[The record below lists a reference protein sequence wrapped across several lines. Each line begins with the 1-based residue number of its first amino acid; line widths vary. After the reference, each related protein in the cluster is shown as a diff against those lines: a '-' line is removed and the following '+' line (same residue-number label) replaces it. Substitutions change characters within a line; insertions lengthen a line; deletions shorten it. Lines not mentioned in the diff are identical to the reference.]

1 MIFMEEQLNFK
12 VRTTEG
18 KEFLCSEGDAILD
31 SALLSGIVLEHSCKT
46 GKCGACEVSLLQG
59 EVVEIRKKKVCSEG
73 KNNRF
78 LTCRYTPRT
87 DILIDAIDLSVLHNI
102 KTKVSPARIHR
113 LEKLSGNMIEVELRL
128 PPALDFIFAEGQ
140 FVDIIGPEAVKRSY
154 SIMSTSLDKTI
165 TLLIQKV
172 QAGVLSNY
180 WFNLASEEDL
190 LRIEG
195 PKGTFF
201 LRDASAPLVFLATGS
216 GIAPVI
222 SMLSRLDRESDFCQS
237 EKIKLF
243 WGNRLKTDFVWQPD
257 FQNIDVDFYPVLSKE
272 DDEWD
277 GMTGYVQ
284 SAALLQIDDIER
296 FSVYACG
303 SDKMITSARDAL
315 SSAGVNLNR
324 FYSDVFLEGHKE
336 GENL

>member
-1 MIFMEEQLNFK
+1 
-12 VRTTEG
+12 
-18 KEFLCSEGDAILD
+18 
-31 SALLSGIVLEHSCKT
+31 
-46 GKCGACEVSLLQG
+46 
-59 EVVEIRKKKVCSEG
+59 
-73 KNNRF
+73 
-78 LTCRYTPRT
+78 
-87 DILIDAIDLSVLHNI
+87 
-102 KTKVSPARIHR
+102 
-113 LEKLSGNMIEVELRL
+113 MIEVELRL